1 MKKNY
6 NRFLC
11 FFVATAMLSLSFAA
25 GQSFDKSAYYK
36 NLSLKDV
43 KRIDDELKLVKNLP
57 LPDRD
62 AYEGALLA
70 KKAGLAGKAK
80 EKLNMFKAGKMK
92 LESAISSD
100 SKNAEW
106 RFLRLIIQENAPKVV
121 NYKNNIK
128 DDSDHVRK
136 NFQSLPEPVK
146 KVVLDYSKN
155 SKVLKPSDF

>member
-1 MKKNY
+1 MRKNH
-6 NRFLC
+6 NTFLS
-11 FFVATAMLSLSFAA
+11 FFVAIAMLSLSFAA
-25 GQSFDKSAYYK
+25 GQGFDKSAYYK

-43 KRIDDELKLVKNLP
+43 KRIDEELNLVKNLP

-80 EKLNMFKAGKMK
+80 EKLNLFKAGKKK

-100 SKNAEW
+100 SKNTEW
-106 RFLRLIIQENAPKVV
+106 RFLRLIIQENAPKAV

-128 DDSDHVRK
+128 DDSEHVRK

>member
-1 MKKNY
+1 MKRNY

-11 FFVATAMLSLSFAA
+11 FFVAFATLSLSFAA
-25 GQSFDKSAYYK
+25 GQGFDKSAYYK

-43 KRIDDELKLVKNLP
+43 KRIDDELTLVKTLP

-80 EKLNMFKAGKMK
+80 EKLNLFKAGKKK
-92 LESAISSD
+92 LESAINAD
-100 SKNAEW
+100 SRNTEW

-121 NYKNNIK
+121 NYKDNIR
-128 DDSDHVRK
+128 DDSEHVKK

-146 KVVLDYSKN
+146 KIVLDYSKN